1 MGFSLKYN
9 IDKFMLPVHRNA
21 SNWSGPRILGQIISI
36 LGLLSALY
44 AAPGFADELSDVNKL
59 VGTGQFGE
67 AMSKADAFLL
77 QHPRDAQM
85 RFLKGLIFT
94 EQNKS
99 AEAIATFSKL
109 TEDFPNLPEPYNN
122 LAVLF
127 ASIGQYEKARAALEM
142 AIRTNPTYAT
152 AQENLGDVYAKL
164 ASQAYDKALQLDSA
178 NTGTKTKLTLVRTL
192 IGNKTGGTNPKFAT
206 TNTVSALTKSIP
218 PPIVIASAV
227 PTAPKTVASAA
238 KQNPVKPTPK
248 TEAIVKIEPTKI
260 LPKAETKP
268 IEKLTSK
275 PDSRGEMDKKAVL
288 NAING
293 WANAWSAQDMKGYLG
308 YYGNDFQTP
317 KGISRKAWADER
329 HARIEGKNKID
340 IKIESP
346 QVIIAGNTA
355 TVKFRQS
362 YISNR
367 FTANSRKTL
376 ILLKQNGKWQIQQE
390 RTGS

>member
-1 MGFSLKYN
+1 MSL
-9 IDKFMLPVHRNA
+9 VHRNTL
-21 SNWSGPRILGQIISI
+21 NQSGLCILGQIISI
-36 LGLLSALY
+36 SGLLSVLFAT
-44 AAPGFADELSDVNKL
+44 PVFADELTDVNKL
-59 VGTGQFGE
+59 VRTGQFGE
-67 AMSKADAFLL
+67 AINKADAFLL

-85 RFLKGLIFT
+85 RFLKGLILT

-99 AEAIATFSKL
+99 TEAIATFTKL

-164 ASQAYDKALQLDSA
+164 ASRAYDKALQLDST

-192 IGNKTGGTNPKFAT
+192 IGNTTGGTNPKAPTTHTSPASTKPVVTPVVTTAAT
-206 TNTVSALTKSIP
+206 
-218 PPIVIASAV
+218 
-227 PTAPKTVASAA
+227 PTAPKPAVIAE
-238 KQNPVKPTPK
+238 KQEPPKVIPK
-248 TEAIVKIEPTKI
+248 TEIIAKIESSKASPKPEPKTAEKPTT
-260 LPKAETKP
+260 PKPEN
-268 IEKLTSK
+268 S
-275 PDSRGEMDKKAVL
+275 GEADKKSVL
-288 NAING
+288 NTVNG
-293 WANAWSAQDMKGYLG
+293 WANAWSTQDMKGYLG

-346 QVIIAGNTA
+346 QVAIAGNTA

-376 ILLKQNGKWQIQQE
+376 VLMKQGGKWQIQQE

>member
-1 MGFSLKYN
+1 MGFLLKYN
-9 IDKFMLPVHRNA
+9 IDKFMSLVHRNA
-21 SNWSGPRILGQIISI
+21 LNRPGFRILGQIISI
-36 LGLLSALY
+36 SGLLSTLSAT
-44 AAPGFADELSDVNKL
+44 PVFADELTDVNKL
-59 VGTGQFGE
+59 VRTGQFSE
-67 AMSKADAFLL
+67 AISKADAFLL

-85 RFLKGLIFT
+85 RFLKGLILT

-99 AEAIATFSKL
+99 TEAVATFTKL

-178 NTGTKTKLTLVRTL
+178 NTGAKTKLTLVRTL
-192 IGNKTGGTNPKFAT
+192 IGNTTGGTNPKAPS
-206 TNTVSALTKSIP
+206 TNTPSASTKPVVTPVTTTTATPVTQKSIVTTVKQEP
-218 PPIVIASAV
+218 SKVIAKTEITTKAS
-227 PTAPKTVASAA
+227 PKPELKPAE
-238 KQNPVKPTPK
+238 KPTPK
-248 TEAIVKIEPTKI
+248 PENSGEA
-260 LPKAETKP
+260 
-268 IEKLTSK
+268 
-275 PDSRGEMDKKAVL
+275 DKKAVL
-288 NAING
+288 NAVNG
-293 WANAWSAQDMKGYLG
+293 WANAWSTQDMKGYLG

-346 QVIIAGNTA
+346 QVAIAGNTA

-376 ILLKQNGKWQIQQE
+376 VLMKQGGKWQIQQE

>member
-1 MGFSLKYN
+1 MP
-9 IDKFMLPVHRNA
+9 PVHRNA
-21 SNWSGPRILGQIISI
+21 LNPSGLHILGQIISI
-36 LGLLSALY
+36 SGLLSALY
-44 AAPGFADELSDVNKL
+44 AAPAFADELSDVNKL
-59 VGTGQFGE
+59 VRTGQFGE
-67 AMSKADAFLL
+67 AMSKAETFLL

-85 RFLKGLIFT
+85 RFLKGLILT

-99 AEAIATFSKL
+99 AEAIATFTKL

-127 ASIGQYEKARAALEM
+127 AYSGQYEKARAALEM

-178 NTGTKTKLTLVRTL
+178 NTGAKTKLTLVRTL
-192 IGNKTGGTNPKFAT
+192 IGNTTGGTNPKVAT
-206 TNTVSALTKSIP
+206 TNTVPATTKPVVPPVAAAIP
-218 PPIVIASAV
+218 ATSKTVITTAKQEPAKVAPKSEVIA
-227 PTAPKTVASAA
+227 
-238 KQNPVKPTPK
+238 
-248 TEAIVKIEPTKI
+248 KIEPTKAS
-260 LPKAETKP
+260 PKTEIKSSEKP
-268 IEKLTSK
+268 TPK
-275 PDSRGEMDKKAVL
+275 PGNNGDADKRAVL
-288 NAING
+288 NAVNG
-293 WANAWSAQDMKGYLG
+293 WANAWSTQDMKGYLG

-346 QVIIAGNTA
+346 QVAIAGDTA

-362 YISNR
+362 YASNR

-376 ILLKQNGKWQIQQE
+376 ILMKQGGKWQIQQE

>member
-1 MGFSLKYN
+1 MGFSSKYN
-9 IDKFMLPVHRNA
+9 IDKSMILAHRNA
-21 SNWSGPRILGQIISI
+21 LNRTGLRILGQIIS
-36 LGLLSALY
+36 LSGLLSALY
-44 AAPGFADELSDVNKL
+44 AAPACADELSDVNKL
-59 VGTGQFGE
+59 VRTGQFGE
-67 AMSKADAFLL
+67 AINKADAFLL

-85 RFLKGLIFT
+85 RFLKGLILT
-94 EQNKS
+94 EQNKP
-99 AEAIATFSKL
+99 AEAIAAFTKL

-127 ASIGQYEKARAALEM
+127 ASSGQYEKARAALEM

-178 NTGTKTKLTLVRTL
+178 NTGAKSKLTLVRTL
-192 IGNKTGGTNPKFAT
+192 IGNTTGGTNPKVVATNAGPAT
-206 TNTVSALTKSIP
+206 TKPVAAP
-218 PPIVIASAV
+218 VIIATPVA
-227 PTAPKTVASAA
+227 PTTIIATAKQEPAKVAPKTEVVAKVDLA
-238 KQNPVKPTPK
+238 KAPSKAEIKPLEKPTPK
-248 TEAIVKIEPTKI
+248 PENNGD
-260 LPKAETKP
+260 L
-268 IEKLTSK
+268 EKQ
-275 PDSRGEMDKKAVL
+275 AVL
-288 NAING
+288 TVIDG
-293 WANAWSAQDMKGYLG
+293 WAKAWSTQDMKDYLG

-346 QVIIAGNTA
+346 QVAVAGNTA

-376 ILLKQNGKWQIQQE
+376 VLMKQGGKWQIQQE

>member
-1 MGFSLKYN
+1 MPSA
-9 IDKFMLPVHRNA
+9 HRNA
-21 SNWSGPRILGQIISI
+21 FNRSGLRILGQIISI
-36 LGLLSALY
+36 SGLLSALY
-44 AAPGFADELSDVNKL
+44 AAPAIADELSDANKL
-59 VGTGQFGE
+59 VRTGQFGE
-67 AMSKADAFLL
+67 AMTKVDAFLL

-85 RFLKGLIFT
+85 RFLKGLILT
-94 EQNKS
+94 EQNKP
-99 AEAIATFSKL
+99 AEAIVAFTKL

-127 ASIGQYEKARAALEM
+127 ASSGQYEKARAALEM

-178 NTGTKTKLTLVRTL
+178 NTGAKTKLTLIRTL
-192 IGNKTGGTNPKFAT
+192 IGNTTGGTNPKIAT
-206 TNTVSALTKSIP
+206 AK
-218 PPIVIASAV
+218 PIVPTTIIA
-227 PTAPKTVASAA
+227 AA
-238 KQNPVKPTPK
+238 KQEPTKVTPKTEVIAKAEIVKPPQKTEIKSSEKPTPK
-248 TEAIVKIEPTKI
+248 PENNGD
-260 LPKAETKP
+260 L
-268 IEKLTSK
+268 
-275 PDSRGEMDKKAVL
+275 DKKAVL
-288 NAING
+288 NAVNG
-293 WANAWSAQDMKGYLG
+293 WANAWSTQDVKGYLG

-346 QVIIAGNTA
+346 QVAIAGNTA

-376 ILLKQNGKWQIQQE
+376 VLMKQGGKWQIQQE